1 MSANLHSYTI
11 AANTTPFSMTKGGFA
26 NFRTGICIK
35 NSKIQKLASTPK
47 PNANTSVAPTKAQI
61 IWVLRDRFTDEV
73 FTARQDISSNHAA
86 LYSELVSDRPL
97 IEDHVYETVSVS
109 MPHTGENP
117 VKEADTQQ
125 NKAQNRLGI
134 ARGTHVMTSRGEV
147 RVENLVAGDRVIT
160 RDRGMQEIRWIGS
173 HNVKITRDNAPI
185 LFRKGA
191 IKNARD
197 LIVSADQRVVLK
209 GAEAMAV
216 YGVKEVLIPAR
227 ILVDDVTVIQAVGGE
242 MEFFQI
248 VTDRHEVIYTEAAA
262 SESFMPT
269 PENLDLLPEDSRD
282 GVLETFP
289 VLRRQP
295 DAYGPC
301 ARGFIDA

>member
-1 MSANLHSYTI
+1 MTANLHTYTI
-11 AANTTPFSMTKGGFA
+11 AANTTPFAVTKGGFA
-26 NFRTGICIK
+26 NFRTGTCVKNSRIK
-35 NSKIQKLASTPK
+35 NLTSTPK
-47 PNANTSVAPTKAQI
+47 SNAKINAANTQI
-61 IWVLRDRFTDEV
+61 VWVLRDRFTDEV

-97 IEDHVYETVSVS
+97 LEEHIYETVSVS
-109 MPHTGENP
+109 MPQTGENP
-117 VKEADTQQ
+117 VKGANTQQ
-125 NKAQNRLGI
+125 DKADNRLGI
-134 ARGTHVMTSRGEV
+134 ARGTHVMTNRGEV
-147 RVENLVAGDRVIT
+147 RVENLVVGDRVIT
-160 RDRGMQEIRWIGS
+160 RDRGMQDIRWIGS
-173 HNVKITRDNAPI
+173 HTVDITRENAPI

-227 ILVDDVTVIQAVGGE
+227 ILVDDVTVIQAVGGR

-248 VTDRHEVIYTEAAA
+248 VTDQHEVIYTEAAA

-269 PENLDLLPEDSRD
+269 PENLNLLPANSRD
-282 GVLETFP
+282 EVLETFP
-289 VLRRQP
+289 ALRRKP